1 MREIVLWWIGAGAA
15 EADLLQGIRQ
25 SVEKQFEVPA
35 RLYVPVERPDHAFD
49 ARRGQHSS
57 SRILEWLSA
66 RRTEDAGRV
75 LGLTDADLYI
85 PILTF
90 VFGEAQLGGRV
101 AVVSAAR
108 LSVPQGLPGGAA
120 RLSVRLRTEA
130 IHELGHTF
138 GLLHCRNPRCAMAR
152 SASLRDVDAKGPA
165 LCRECRA
172 RYLESSEM
180 IGEPHEQEE
189 HPDSDRR

>member
-15 EADLLQGIRQ
+15 EAELLQGVRR
-25 SVEKQFEVPA
+25 SVEKEFGVPA
-35 RLYVPVERPDHAFD
+35 RLHVPAERPDHAFD

-66 RRTEDAGRV
+66 RRTQDAGRV

-108 LSVPQGLPGGAA
+108 LAVSRGLPGEA
-120 RLSVRLRTEA
+120 RLAVRLRTEA

-152 SASLRDVDAKGPA
+152 SASLRDVDAKAPA
-165 LCRECRA
+165 LCRDCRA
-172 RYLESSEM
+172 LYLEISDM
-180 IGEPHEQEE
+180 IGEPHEQKE
-189 HPDSDRR
+189 HPDPDRR